1 MHDEF
6 DYDLTPGQW
15 EALKA
20 FRTSASRLL
29 PIGRYAVESLMM
41 LGLVAMSGDAP
52 VITQR
57 GRKVLVRGS
66 SQLLLD
72 LAA

>member
-1 MHDEF
+1 MQVEF

-15 EALKA
+15 GALKA
-20 FRTSASRLL
+20 VRTSASRL
-29 PIGRYAVESLMM
+29 PPSGRYAVESLMA
-41 LGLVAMSGDAP
+41 LGLVGMSGDAP
-52 VITQR
+52 VITQT

-72 LAA
+72 LAE

>member
-1 MHDEF
+1 MNDEL
-6 DYDLTPGQW
+6 DYELTPGQW
-15 EALKA
+15 DALKA
-20 FRTSASRLL
+20 FRTSATRPPQIS
-29 PIGRYAVESLMM
+29 RYAIDSLIA
-41 LGLVAMSGDAP
+41 LGLVTISGDAP
-52 VITQR
+52 VITPT

>member
-29 PIGRYAVESLMM
+29 PIGRYAVESLLV

-57 GRKVLVRGS
+57 GRKVLVRGP

>member
-1 MHDEF
+1 MNRF
-6 DYDLTPGQW
+6 
-15 EALKA
+15 
-20 FRTSASRLL
+20 
-29 PIGRYAVESLMM
+29 AVDSLIT
-41 LGLVAMSGDAP
+41 LGLAAMNGDAP
-52 VITQR
+52 VITST